1 MSGNQ
6 AAQDAEVQSHNS
18 VMGQMQQI
26 GISAEHLGDV
36 QGINK
41 YLQDHRIN
49 QLFNVSALSTFVLSA
64 IAAVTHLLRILI
76 IQTCL

>member
-18 VMGQMQQI
+18 VLGQMQQI
-26 GISAEHLGDV
+26 GISSEHLGDV

-49 QLFNVSALSTFVLSA
+49 QLFNVSILSS
-64 IAAVTHLLRILI
+64 
-76 IQTCL
+76 

>member
-1 MSGNQ
+1 MIGNQ
-6 AAQDAEVQSHNS
+6 GGNDAEAQAHNN

-26 GISAEHLGDV
+26 GISSEHFQDV

-49 QLFNVSALSTFVLSA
+49 QLFNVSITKNHLPSYSPHLSSYIYPNPLK
-64 IAAVTHLLRILI
+64 L
-76 IQTCL
+76 

>member
-1 MSGNQ
+1 M
-6 AAQDAEVQSHNS
+6 EK
-18 VMGQMQQI
+18 I

-49 QLFNVSALSTFVLSA
+49 QLFNVSILLALLQ
-64 IAAVTHLLRILI
+64 LLNYNSGYTLK
-76 IQTCL
+76 